1 MAEIFRI
8 EGYKF
13 YIPSNDHDPAHV
25 HVKKGEFATRID
37 ISGDKAVWMAGEESN
52 AAAQDRKLRKAAIKI
67 ADRNLTELKKR
78 WEGIDRGRQ

>member
-13 YIPSNDHDPAHV
+13 YIPSLDHDPAHV
-25 HVKKGEFATRID
+25 HVKKGGFTTRID
-37 ISGDKAVWMAGEESN
+37 ISGNEAIWMDGEEN
-52 AAAQDRKLRKAAIKI
+52 NPAAQDRKLRKAAIAI
-67 ADRNLTELKKR
+67 ANQNLIELKRR